1 MNLVLKVLI
10 KWAVICLEFF
20 FLKKKKIGFNKFIYF
35 TNLEVFNKALEI

>member
-1 MNLVLKVLI
+1 MNSVLKVLI

-20 FLKKKKIGFNKFIYF
+20 FFKNKIGFNKFIYF